1 MKIERL
7 MEIVK
12 QAIMEQMPS
21 VRSNAQAPRTVVPGS
36 NVRKRIKA
44 RGMYGPNSR
53 RHGSGL
59 ERTNATINPPRG
71 RN

>member
-21 VRSNAQAPRTVVPGS
+21 VSLNAKAPRTVPYGSSVLRKGHARRMYKKNPG
-36 NVRKRIKA
+36 
-44 RGMYGPNSR
+44 